1 MDNNEEMEDI
11 VEQFELNQEANEGLQ
26 AIDAMENRALHG
38 CFVTPIFESTIKDEY
53 KGVLEGVRRT
63 ILEMK
68 KKKEGAFEFGNFVT
82 VDNLQ
87 DDPRFDKLKQI
98 ILTEADTAMSQLS
111 WKRDAIYVNGM
122 WANATNT
129 THRHMVHTHPNSMMS
144 GIIHI
149 QSPDGAGPTT
159 FADPRPG
166 ARVMEL
172 NVDEYSE
179 LNGGVMMLAPKEGRM
194 LLWPSWLPHGV
205 EVPREA
211 HTKDRIVVAFN
222 IMCIASVNTKTASV
236 RYN

>member
-1 MDNNEEMEDI
+1 MDNNDI
-11 VEQFELNQEANEGLQ
+11 VEQFEEHQQANEGVEP
-26 AIDAMENRALHG
+26 IDAMENRALHG
-38 CFVTPIFESTIKDEY
+38 CFVTPIFEAKIKDEY
-53 KGVLEGVRRT
+53 KGVLEGVSKT

-68 KKKEGAFEFGNFVT
+68 KNKEGAFEYGNFVT
-82 VDNLQ
+82 ADNLQ
-87 DDPRFDKLKQI
+87 DDPRFDNLKQI
-98 ILTEADTAMSQLS
+98 ILSECDKAMAQLS

-149 QSPDGAGPTT
+149 QSPEGAGCTT
-159 FADPRPG
+159 FSDPRPA

-179 LNGGVMMLAPKEGRM
+179 LNGGVMMVKPSEGKM
-194 LLWPSWLPHGV
+194 LIWPSWLPHGV
-205 EVPREA
+205 EVPEQE
-211 HTKDRIVVAFN
+211 HSKDRIVVAFN
-222 IMCIASVNTKTASV
+222 VMCVASVTTKTASV